1 MPTRHGENK
10 PNYATRKLPTFH
22 PLPVYTSTLSPRA
35 IPKLYSLRLPSSL
48 SLVLRFHG
56 ISGKNYVYEPSHTP
70 SILHE
75 SSPFCLRTVVGISS
89 ASLSLF
95 SRENAGYWGLRAHF
109 PKGSCARDER
119 NSIMAASGLMRARV
133 ICRRLPRFIYARS
146 RARRRRFV
154 VVVERWGFAGF
165 NFRRLL
171 LLLLLMAGEGGGL
184 F

>member
-1 MPTRHGENK
+1 
-10 PNYATRKLPTFH
+10 
-22 PLPVYTSTLSPRA
+22 
-35 IPKLYSLRLPSSL
+35 
-48 SLVLRFHG
+48 
-56 ISGKNYVYEPSHTP
+56 
-70 SILHE
+70 
-75 SSPFCLRTVVGISS
+75 
-89 ASLSLF
+89 
-95 SRENAGYWGLRAHF
+95 
-109 PKGSCARDER
+109 
-119 NSIMAASGLMRARV
+119 MAASGLMRARV